1 MASSDPSLVEQAN
14 ARFYQAFETLDL
26 TQMETVWSHGEHVK
40 CVHPGWPL
48 LVGWDAVRSSW
59 ATIFANTGEMRF
71 TLSDVRASAS
81 GDLAWVTCTENIF
94 SEVQGRLAVTSVLAT
109 NLFERAADGWRL
121 VHHHASHVF
130 SAAPPADATNN

>member
-1 MASSDPSLVEQAN
+1 
-14 ARFYQAFETLDL
+14 
-26 TQMETVWSHGEHVK
+26 
-40 CVHPGWPL
+40 VHPGWPL

-94 SEVQGRLAVTSVLAT
+94 SEVQGRLAVTSILAT

-130 SAAPPADATNN
+130 SAAPPADSTNN